1 VSEGC
6 RMDRHVRG
14 RPMLLKTSCLV
25 LLSGA
30 ALLLQGSP
38 RCALT
43 PAVTARTVSGQRP
56 TSRRPDPHA
65 QLLDYYR
72 RYPDRYIQVSRQNW
86 NYDFVE
92 RTAVHSFTL
101 RNTASVGYCDIQVS
115 FNYQAANG
123 KSMQTKVVKVPGI
136 LEALQKL
143 DVRRVKVKGAPDSA
157 ETVLVS
163 VTKATVC
170 R

>member
-1 VSEGC
+1 
-6 RMDRHVRG
+6 MDRHVQEHL
-14 RPMLLKTSCLV
+14 MFLKTPCLV
-25 LLSGA
+25 LLCGA
-30 ALLLQGSP
+30 ALLAQGSP
-38 RCALT
+38 RSTLT
-43 PAVTARTVSGQRP
+43 PALIACTVSGQRP
-56 TSRRPDPHA
+56 ASRRPDPHA

-72 RYPDRYIQVSRQNW
+72 RYPDRYIQVSKQTW
-86 NYDFVE
+86 SYDFVE
-92 RTAVHSFTL
+92 RTAIHSFTL

-115 FNYQAANG
+115 FKYQAANG
-123 KSMQTKVVKVPGI
+123 KSMQTQVVKVPGI

-163 VTKATVC
+163 VAKATVC

>member
-1 VSEGC
+1 
-6 RMDRHVRG
+6 
-14 RPMLLKTSCLV
+14 MLLKTSCLV

-30 ALLLQGSP
+30 ALLPQGS
-38 RCALT
+38 RSSVLT
-43 PAVTARTVSGQRP
+43 PVLVTCAVSGQSP
-56 TSRRPDPHA
+56 TSRKPNPHE
-65 QLLDYYR
+65 QLLDYFR
-72 RYPDRYIQVSRQNW
+72 RYPDRYIQVSRQTW
-86 NYDFVE
+86 KYDFVE
-92 RTAVHSFTL
+92 RTAIHSFTL

-123 KSMQTKVVKVPGI
+123 SSMKTQVVKVPGI
-136 LEALQKL
+136 LEALQKR
-143 DVRRVKVKGAPDSA
+143 DMRQVKVKGAPDSA